1 MELLTGRSM
10 TKQDITSEYAFDER
24 QTNYYTDAGRYLGF
38 IEKVKNEEGAITF
51 QLSNLGRSVMELE
64 YKERQ
69 LAIVSAILR
78 HRAFNETLKINLNSG
93 EMPDANAIVQIMK
106 ESNLYHVEA
115 NSTYYR
121 RSSTIIGWINW
132 ILGLV
137 EES

>member
-1 MELLTGRSM
+1 
-10 TKQDITSEYAFDER
+10 
-24 QTNYYTDAGRYLGF
+24 
-38 IEKVKNEEGAITF
+38 
-51 QLSNLGRSVMELE
+51 MELE

-121 RSSTIIGWINW
+121 RSSTIIGWLNW